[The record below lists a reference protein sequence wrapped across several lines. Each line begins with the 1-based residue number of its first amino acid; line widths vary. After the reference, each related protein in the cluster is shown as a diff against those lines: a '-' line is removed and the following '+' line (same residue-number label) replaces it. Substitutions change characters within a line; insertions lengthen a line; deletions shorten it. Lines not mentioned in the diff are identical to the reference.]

1 MKLGLFAALIL
12 VAACSPPQ
20 TSRPSDNRTAGTPPT
35 SESRTTPNTVNRDA
49 YECEREAA
57 LSGAGGKA
65 EAFNRCMRARGH
77 GSKQ

>member
-1 MKLGLFAALIL
+1 MKLGLLAAIL
-12 VAACSPPQ
+12 LLSSCAGPRPYSPGPN
-20 TSRPSDNRTAGTPPT
+20 TGGIPT
-35 SESRTTPNTVNRDA
+35 SEIKNANMFSRDA

-77 GSKQ
+77 GSKR